1 MKAQDLHLLELLDV
15 NGDDGAIR
23 FKDRRMLL
31 WDADAFGALRSELIE
46 SLGVEQARPILKRF
60 GFANGYRDAL
70 MTENL
75 IRWES
80 DEEWW
85 RACPSLQRHE
95 GKVRPTVKHVEVDRK
110 AGKFRMEV
118 EWSYSYEAQ
127 QHLRAQG
134 SAKEPVC
141 WTLAGAA
148 SGFASA
154 LMSEECI
161 VVETE
166 CVAMGA
172 PCCRVIGKT
181 RREWAEEGDR
191 VAADYRALPLSNE
204 LQVRARESQR
214 EQELAIRNGRNG
226 QNGRP
231 KSRASADG
239 SGSYA
244 TRSKAMEKI
253 LNLCETV
260 ARVDSPALISGETGV
275 GKKRLARHI
284 HQNSRRCDAP
294 FTVIHC
300 GALPETVLEGE
311 LLGHHENSFH
321 ASSDRKVGLLQRA
334 EGGTVYLD
342 EVGAMSSALQ
352 VKLLRAL
359 QDGEVWPVGA
369 REPQAMTVRLLA
381 GASRDLKASADE
393 GLFRSDLLYR
403 LSVLHVEIPALR
415 NRPEDILPLARL
427 CIRQSCE
434 RNNTPNKTLSAEAA
448 EALVNHSWPGN
459 VHELENAIDRSV
471 LLTGAAEKID
481 REELPPAIRSVSAT
495 LGRVQREEVMSMAEL
510 ERRYVIE
517 VLERYKGN
525 RTRTAKALGIGANTL
540 WRKLKGWGVPPAR
553 GEIQ

>member
-1 MKAQDLHLLELLDV
+1 MKARDLHLLELLEVD
-15 NGDDGAIR
+15 GDEGALR

-31 WDADAFGALRSELIE
+31 WDADAFGALRAELIE
-46 SLGVEQARPILKRF
+46 TLGSDQARPILKRF

-70 MTENL
+70 MTEKL

-95 GKVRPTVKHVEVDRK
+95 GKVRPTVQRIEVDRST
-110 AGKFRMEV
+110 GKFHMEV
-118 EWSYSYEAQ
+118 EWNYSYEAE
-127 QHLRAQG
+127 QHLHAQG
-134 SAKEPVC
+134 KSLEPVC

-154 LMSEECI
+154 LMNEECI
-161 VVETE
+161 IVETE

-172 PCCRVIGKT
+172 PCCRVVGKT
-181 RREWAEEGDR
+181 RKEWAADGDR
-191 VAADYRALPLSNE
+191 FAADYRALPLSNE
-204 LQVRARESQR
+204 LQARARESLRQ
-214 EQELAIRNGRNG
+214 QEVAKRNG

-231 KSRASADG
+231 KKRASAEG
-239 SGSYA
+239 SNGYA
-244 TRSKAMEKI
+244 TRSKEMERI

-260 ARVDSPALISGETGV
+260 ARVDSPALLGGETGV

-284 HQNSRRCDAP
+284 HQSSRRRDAP

-300 GALPETVLEGE
+300 GALPEAVLEGE
-311 LLGHHENSFH
+311 LFGHDENSFH
-321 ASSDRKVGLLQRA
+321 AASTGKVGLLQRPA
-334 EGGTVYLD
+334 AGTVYLD
-342 EVGAMSSALQ
+342 EIGAMSSALQ

-369 REPQAMTVRLLA
+369 HEPHPMTTRLLA
-381 GASRDLKASADE
+381 SSSRNLKAEAEE
-393 GLFRSDLLYR
+393 GNFRSDLLYR

-427 CIRQSCE
+427 CIQQSCV
-434 RNNTPNKTLSAEAA
+434 RNNASAKTLSAEAA

-459 VHELENAIDRSV
+459 VHELENAMDRAV
-471 LLTGAAEKID
+471 LLTGAADKIE

-495 LGRVQREEVMSMAEL
+495 LGRVQKEDVMPMAEL

-517 VLERYKGN
+517 VLERYEGN